1 MTLTQSILLFL
12 AAMGAGMVNSV
23 AGGGTLLSFPMLVW
37 TGVDPRIA
45 NATNTLAMVPGA
57 CSSLWGYRDEMREIP
72 RRYFALLIPGL
83 IGGVLGGWLLA
94 RTPMQ
99 TFARLVPWL
108 VLFATVLFMLQPLV
122 QRWLRKSS
130 ADHTAHQ
137 TSQQWMIGAV
147 FYQFF
152 TGVYGGYFGAGI
164 GILLLAMLGV
174 LGMTNLH
181 QMNGLKNILAGAIN
195 LIAALYFMTA
205 HLILWPA
212 AGVMAL
218 GSLVGGYGMA
228 RIAQRLGQTFVRRCV
243 IVIGFTLSAIFFWR
257 S

>member
-1 MTLTQSILLFL
+1 MTFTQGVLLFL
-12 AAMGAGMVNSV
+12 AAMVAGMVNSI
-23 AGGGTLLSFPMLVW
+23 AGGGTLLSFPALVW
-37 TGVDPRIA
+37 IGVDPRVA
-45 NATNTLAMVPGA
+45 NATNSLALAPGA
-57 CSSLWGYRDEMREIP
+57 FASLWGYRDAMSETP
-72 RRYFALLIPGL
+72 RRYFVLLIPGL

-94 RTPMQ
+94 RTPLR
-99 TFARLVPWL
+99 TFERLVPWL
-108 VLFATVLFMLQPLV
+108 VLFATVLFTLQPIV
-122 QRWLRKSS
+122 QRWLRKTSHE
-130 ADHTAHQ
+130 HTKHQ
-137 TSQQWMIGAV
+137 TSSQWMLGAAC
-147 FYQFF
+147 YQFF

-195 LIAALYFMTA
+195 LIAALYLITA
-205 HLILWPA
+205 NLIHWQA

-218 GSLVGGYGMA
+218 GALVGGYGMA
-228 RIAQRLGQTFVRRCV
+228 RVAQKLGQTFVRRAV

>member
-1 MTLTQSILLFL
+1 
-12 AAMGAGMVNSV
+12 MVNSV

-94 RTPMQ
+94 RTPLQ
-99 TFARLVPWL
+99 TFSRLVPWL
-108 VLFATVLFMLQPLV
+108 VLFATVLFMLQPVV

-130 ADHTAHQ
+130 ADTAAQHA
-137 TSQQWMIGAV
+137 SRQWMIGASI
-147 FYQFF
+147 YQFF

-164 GILLLAMLGV
+164 GILLLAMLGM

-195 LIAALYFMTA
+195 LIAALYLITA
-205 HLILWPA
+205 HLIFWPA

-243 IVIGFTLSAIFFWR
+243 IIIGFTLSAIFFWR

>member
-1 MTLTQSILLFL
+1 MTLTQGLLLFF

-37 TGVDPRIA
+37 TGVDPRMA

-57 CSSLWGYRDEMREIP
+57 CSSLWAYRAEMREIP

-83 IGGVLGGWLLA
+83 IGGILGGWLLA

-108 VLFATVLFMLQPLV
+108 VLFATVLFMLQPIV

-130 ADHTAHQ
+130 TDHATQHA
-137 TSQQWMIGAV
+137 SQQWLIGAA
-147 FYQFF
+147 FFQFF

-195 LIAALYFMTA
+195 LIAALYFITVN
-205 HLILWPA
+205 LILWPA

-228 RIAQRLGQTFVRRCV
+228 RIAQRLGQTFVRRSV